1 MTTDP
6 LNRLCELLDSLD
18 SVDEAIDLAD
28 IVAASGD
35 RSLLPRLEAAMD
47 RFLGEGNFYARE
59 MLGGVIASL
68 GGTGTLPLL
77 LRASAVDL
85 GDDQDGLATEI
96 VDLVQSDPDGARVV
110 LEPLT
115 KDADPVVAERAA
127 WALRFLPGPPQA

>member
-115 KDADPVVAERAA
+115 KDADPVVAERAG

>member
-1 MTTDP
+1 MTTDS
-6 LNRLCELLDSLD
+6 LNRLFELLDSLD
-18 SVDEAIDLAD
+18 SVDEAIGLAD
-28 IVAASGD
+28 TVAASGD
-35 RSLLPRLEAAMD
+35 RALLPRLEAAMD

-96 VDLVQSDPDGARVV
+96 VDLVQSDPDGARTL

-115 KDADPVVAERAA
+115 EDADPVVAERAV
-127 WALRFLPGPPQA
+127 WALRFLPGPPQG

>member
-6 LNRLCELLDSLD
+6 LNRLLELLDSLE

-28 IVAASGD
+28 AVAASGD
-35 RSLLPRLEAAMD
+35 RALLPRLEAALA
-47 RFLGEGNFYARE
+47 RFIDEGNFYARE

-68 GGTGTLPLL
+68 GGTVTLPLL

-96 VDLVQSDPDGARVV
+96 VALVQSDPDGARAL

-115 KDADPVVAERAA
+115 KDTDAVVAERAA
-127 WALRFLPGPPQA
+127 WALRFLPGPSHA

>member
-6 LNRLCELLDSLD
+6 LNRLLELLDSLE

-28 IVAASGD
+28 AVAASGD
-35 RSLLPRLEAAMD
+35 RALLPRLEAALA
-47 RFLGEGNFYARE
+47 RFIDEGNFYARE

-68 GGTGTLPLL
+68 GGVVTLPLL

-96 VDLVQSDPDGARVV
+96 VALVQSDPDGARAL

-115 KDADPVVAERAA
+115 KDTDPVVAERAA
-127 WALRFLPGPPQA
+127 WALRFLPGPSHA

>member
-6 LNRLCELLDSLD
+6 LNRLLELLDSLE

-28 IVAASGD
+28 AVAASGD
-35 RSLLPRLEAAMD
+35 RALLPRLEAALA
-47 RFLGEGNFYARE
+47 RFIGEGNFYARE

-68 GGTGTLPLL
+68 GGTLTLPLL

-96 VDLVQSDPDGARVV
+96 VALVQSDPDEARAL

-127 WALRFLPGPPQA
+127 WALRFLPGPSHA

>member
-18 SVDEAIDLAD
+18 SVDEAIALAD
-28 IVAASGD
+28 TVAASGD
-35 RSLLPRLEAAMD
+35 RALLPRLEAAMN

-96 VDLVQSDPDGARVV
+96 VDLVQSDPDGARAL

-115 KDADPVVAERAA
+115 KDPDPVVAERAA
-127 WALRFLPGPPQA
+127 WALRFLPGPPRV

>member
-6 LNRLCELLDSLD
+6 LNRLFELVDSLG
-18 SVDEAIDLAD
+18 SVDEAIGLAD
-28 IVAASGD
+28 AVAASGD
-35 RSLLPRLEAAMD
+35 RSLLPRLEAAMG

-59 MLGGVIASL
+59 ILGGVIASL

-96 VDLVQSDPDGARVV
+96 VDLVQSDPDGARTL
-110 LEPLT
+110 LEALT

-127 WALRFLPGPPQA
+127 WALRFLPGPPRA